1 MQVEYLCMLTPELL
15 ISVGEE
21 LAEEVKFAKKK
32 KPGYRAE
39 FAV

>member
-21 LAEEVKFAKKK
+21 LTEAFKFAEKKR
-32 KPGYRAE
+32 PGYRAE